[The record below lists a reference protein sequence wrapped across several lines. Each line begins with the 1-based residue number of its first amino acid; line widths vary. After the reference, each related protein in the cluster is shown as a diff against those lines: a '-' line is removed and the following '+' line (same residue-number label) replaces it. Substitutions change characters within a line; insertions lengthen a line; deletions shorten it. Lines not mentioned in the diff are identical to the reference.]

1 MAEEKRALRGGL
13 GFKGEIRFWTPLC
26 RGLGVKPPI
35 INKNNTITKQTL
47 PWTYS
52 LGELLKIQYKPIY
65 NFLKILL
72 KIVS

>member
-1 MAEEKRALRGGL
+1 
-13 GFKGEIRFWTPLC
+13 
-26 RGLGVKPPI
+26 VKPSI

-72 KIVS
+72 KIIFIEISIAGSVARGRAMQSVSGAI